1 VATDAFDEQVSGIAA
16 LDHRISRQAYRLV
29 GEHHWVSRD
38 EAAERLGVGRSVAAF
53 HLDKLVAAGLLTVR
67 YERVSGRTG
76 PGAGRPAK
84 LYGRSDR
91 EFEVSLPPRR
101 YDLAGS
107 LLAGAIARAESEGI
121 AVGAAVDIVAREV
134 GERIGAASARKAPG
148 PGEASAG
155 AASSPGK
162 VARAAAAPSAR
173 EAAAQPASELA
184 VLAAQGYE
192 PQLQGA
198 EIALANCPF
207 HSLAAEHRALVCRMN
222 LAFITGL
229 LDGLGETR
237 LSARLAPEAGFC
249 CVRLGPD
256 AGG

>member
-1 VATDAFDEQVSGIAA
+1 VADAFDEQVSGIAA
-16 LDHRISRQAYRLV
+16 LDHRISRAAYRLV
-29 GEHHWVSRD
+29 GEHRWISRD
-38 EAAERLGVGRSVAAF
+38 EAAESLGVGRSVAAF

-107 LLAGAIARAESEGI
+107 LLAAAIARAEAEGSAI
-121 AVGAAVDIVAREV
+121 DEMVECVAREN
-134 GERIGAASARKAPG
+134 GKRIGAASAKQTATKHST
-148 PGEASAG
+148 A
-155 AASSPGK
+155 
-162 VARAAAAPSAR
+162 V
-173 EAAAQPASELA
+173 LD

-192 PQLQGA
+192 PQIQGTQ
-198 EIALANCPF
+198 IALTNCPF
-207 HSLAAEHRALVCRMN
+207 HSLAVEHRALVCRMN

-229 LDGLGETR
+229 LDGLDETR
-237 LSARLAPEAGFC
+237 RTARLAPEAGFC
-249 CVRLGPD
+249 CVRLGRD
-256 AGG
+256 SDS

>member
-1 VATDAFDEQVSGIAA
+1 MLLLAIEHRLSSFVKKNLFYTFPVTDEAFDSQISGIAA
-16 LDHRISRQAYRLV
+16 LDHRISREAYRLV
-29 GEHHWVSRD
+29 GERRWVSRD
-38 EAAERLGVGRSVAAF
+38 EAAERLAVGRSVAAF

-107 LLAGAIARAESEGI
+107 LLAGAIARAEAEGGSVGD
-121 AVGAAVDIVAREV
+121 AVEAVARES
-134 GERIGAASARKAPG
+134 GERIGAAAKQ
-148 PGEASAG
+148 SAG
-155 AASSPGK
+155 QRPTR
-162 VARAAAAPSAR
+162 VVD
-173 EAAAQPASELA
+173 
-184 VLAAQGYE
+184 VLAARGYE
-192 PQLQGA
+192 PQTQTG

-222 LAFITGL
+222 LAFITGIL
-229 LDGLGETR
+229 EGLDETQFTP
-237 LSARLAPEAGFC
+237 RLAPEAGFC
-249 CVRLGPD
+249 CVRLGPI
-256 AGG
+256 